1 METHCIPAAQVPYFS
16 SKDLAYTYAEPAL
29 RPFYKYEAKRESFE
43 AAIRDKQADATDR
56 ALLVRVLQAQ
66 YARLE
71 MSEQTRANLEKLAL
85 PNAFTVTTAHQPA
98 LFTGPL
104 YYVYKI
110 LNVIQLA
117 RQLETAFPGFHFV
130 PVFVSG
136 AEDHDFEEINH
147 AHLFGKTLRWEHS
160 WGGPTGLYP
169 TDTLQ
174 PLLEELEPLL
184 AHTEHGRSAFQT
196 IHAAYTG
203 KETYGAAAIDL
214 VNRLFGQYGL
224 VALDMQHAELKRH
237 FIPFMREEL
246 FHQPSQA
253 LVERTQQ
260 QLEAAGYSGQAHA
273 REINLFY
280 LEPGRR
286 SRIVR
291 TQDGFEILGSGKTFS
306 PAALEEELTQH
317 PERFSPNV
325 VLRPLY
331 QEHILPNLA
340 YIGGGGEIAYWLE
353 RKTQFEHFGL
363 NFPILIRRNSVLW
376 VDAAACQ
383 RMEKLGVRVEALMGD
398 AETMVR
404 HFVESR
410 STDELSLSREMEALR
425 EIFYSIRDK
434 ALRIDPT
441 LEKVVGAEESKQL
454 KGFEHL
460 EQRLLRAEKQKY
472 DTEVQQ
478 LRNLKEKLFPGNGLQ
493 ERHDNFLVFY
503 QKYGPAFFDTL
514 LQHLDPFQTGLWVF
528 TEK

>member
-1 METHCIPAAQVPYFS
+1 METHCIPARQVPYFS
-16 SKDLAYTYAEPAL
+16 SKDIAYTLAEPAL
-29 RPFYKYEAKRESFE
+29 RPFYKYEAKRSSFE
-43 AAIRDKQADATDR
+43 AALRDKQADSTDR

-66 YARLE
+66 YSRLE
-71 MSEQTRANLEKLAL
+71 ISEPTRANLEKLAL

-98 LFTGPL
+98 LLTGPL

-117 RQLETAFPGFHFV
+117 RQLATAFPGFHFV

-147 AHLFGKTLRWEHS
+147 ARLFGRTLRWEHA

-169 TDTLQ
+169 TDSLQ

-184 AHTEHGRSAFQT
+184 AHTEHGQSVFQT
-196 IHAAYTG
+196 IRAAYTEN
-203 KETYGAAAIDL
+203 ETYGAAAIDL

-246 FHQPSQA
+246 FRQPSQA

-286 SRIVR
+286 SRILR
-291 TQDGFEILGSGKTFS
+291 TPEGFEIHGSGKKFS
-306 PAALEEELTQH
+306 PETLEEELVQH

-363 NFPILIRRNSVLW
+363 NFPVLIRRNSVLW
-376 VDAAACQ
+376 VDGTARQ
-383 RMEKLGVRVEALMGD
+383 RMEKLGLSVEALMGD
-398 AETMVR
+398 TEAIVR
-404 HFVESR
+404 RFVEQR
-410 STDELSLSREMEALR
+410 STDDLSLSREMEVLR
-425 EIFYSIRDK
+425 ELFHSIHDK
-434 ALRIDPT
+434 AVRIDPT

-454 KGFEHL
+454 KVFEHL

-514 LQHLDPFQTGLWVF
+514 LQHLDPFQPGLWVF
-528 TEK
+528 TE